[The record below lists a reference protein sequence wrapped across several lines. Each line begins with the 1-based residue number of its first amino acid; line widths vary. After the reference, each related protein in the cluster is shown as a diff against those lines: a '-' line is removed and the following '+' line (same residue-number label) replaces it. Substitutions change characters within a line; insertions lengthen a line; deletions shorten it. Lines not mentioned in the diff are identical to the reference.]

1 MFRHEFVG
9 LFWLREMDH
18 FSVSY
23 WQVRKNA
30 CDSYI
35 PKRVKDND
43 NRFCYCGLSKTNADD
58 DGCTICTGN
67 VMRLI
72 KESVVAGKV
81 NNELKQF
88 LK

>member
-9 LFWLREMDH
+9 LLWLREMDP

-23 WQVRKNA
+23 RQNKKNA
-30 CDSYI
+30 CDSHI
-35 PKRVKDND
+35 TKRVKDHD
-43 NRFCYCGLSKTNADD
+43 NRFCYCGLPKSNAHD
-58 DGCTICTGN
+58 DGCTICTSS
-67 VMRLI
+67 VIHLV
-72 KESVVAGKV
+72 KQSVVAGKV